1 MCYQYL
7 MDFQYH
13 EAGDLA
19 VMVLSQRHGIKL
31 RNALFHAMKNF
42 FLDVLNSARQCS
54 TKKQKSPQLRGLSCY
69 FMLFGAGL
77 YQTPNYSHSIV
88 PGGFDVTS

>member
-1 MCYQYL
+1 MCYQCL

-42 FLDVLNSARQCS
+42 FLDVLNRARQCS
-54 TKKQKSPQLRGLSCY
+54 TKKQKSPHLRGLRDVLVLRGTSLCR
-69 FMLFGAGL
+69 
-77 YQTPNYSHSIV
+77 TSDHSHSMVINQAIALI
-88 PGGFDVTS
+88 